1 MKKIVIICGGPSSE
15 YEISLLSAQSI
26 IENIDYSKYSISV
39 CLIGKNR
46 ECNIKHIS
54 KSENISKWENGNIPF
69 INVLEIFKEFDLAL
83 LATHGQFGEDGVL
96 QTYLEEAE
104 IPFTGSDSYSSRL
117 CMDKYRSSILV
128 KSSTN
133 LSIPNTKIVRLK
145 DLQYELN
152 KISLPIFLKPN
163 KNGSSICSYIIKDL
177 NNIKEILNEFYSHH
191 QDEDEILIQE
201 YIENKIEVSCGC
213 LEKKDH
219 TFLQLPPIEI
229 IPKSSEF
236 FDYKSKYEKGA
247 SLEKIPAID
256 ISSKQRKRISELTIE
271 IHKILGCRLYSRS
284 DFLVTKDKIYYLET
298 NTLPGM
304 TKTSLIPKEA
314 KAIGLDFKELISF
327 FIDNS

>member
-46 ECNIKHIS
+46 KCNIKHIS
-54 KSENISKWENGNIPF
+54 KSENISKWENGNISF
-69 INVLEIFKEFDLAL
+69 INALEIFKEFDLAL

-177 NNIKEILNEFYSHH
+177 NDIEEILNEFYSHH

-229 IPKSSEF
+229 IPKNSKF

-247 SLEKIPAID
+247 SIERIPAID

-284 DFLVTKDKIYYLET
+284 DFLVTKDEIYYLET

-304 TKTSLIPKEA
+304 TKTSLIPQEA